1 LKKGQVIKT
10 MKKKPV
16 VAVDRKEGK
25 HSVSSE
31 KKIVLKNGKK
41 VVTPVQFAK
50 DTRTELQKVTWP
62 SRQVIIK
69 ASLIILFIVAF
80 TTVLVGSVDILFA
93 RLIFLL
99 KARF

>member
-1 LKKGQVIKT
+1 
-10 MKKKPV
+10 MKKKPA

-25 HSVSSE
+25 YPVVSE

-41 VVTPVQFAK
+41 VVTPVQFAR
-50 DTRTELQKVTWP
+50 DTRAELQKVTWP
-62 SRQVIIK
+62 SRQVVIK
-69 ASLIILFIVAF
+69 ATLIILFIVAF